1 MKNMMGRVV
10 MLAVVSS
17 ACCLLTGCYWFHGA
31 PKKQLAAEPLPASA
45 WRVAISDEDE
55 RALRELAEATP
66 VGSCPELP
74 TQKRPW
80 YETDSSDPRQRTI
93 KAVEWHGGG
102 LLRVWDEPGV
112 TSKEPEEF
120 TISFASRRYTGLLD
134 IEFNA
139 QFLMPDRFQKA
150 LAVLQTRRAVHEAF
164 GLQPYQSTRH
174 ERDDNLEL
182 GLRLRLP
189 DVVADDVP
197 GLVVY
202 LPALFANTYEY
213 SAVQAFRDRGWALLI
228 VDGKVQ
234 VEPANQL
241 AIVEAQA
248 KQSAHRLHV
257 WNEEVTQWKSAGID
271 QADYPVH
278 AIGDSWQLHE
288 EAVGL
293 YPEPPSGFS
302 YELWDDHAEL
312 GRAIAA
318 AVDELLLE
326 YALGAE
332 AAVGLLRERFP
343 SLQGKPI
350 VLMGFSGGSLA
361 TPAIA
366 AKLHEAF
373 PDSPMAMVLV
383 GSGGDL
389 LSIALDSDTSNG
401 NIVLAPKGEAVPA
414 AVRAAVVQAYREAS
428 QLDPLRAVAA
438 VRHLPLLH
446 VYASGDKAVPTAR
459 ARELNAAHGQAA
471 RITYLGGHFGMFYF
485 LPGQR
490 GRIANWAERAVR
502 KPAS

>member
-1 MKNMMGRVV
+1 

-31 PKKQLAAEPLPASA
+31 SKKQLAAEPLPASA

-66 VGSCPELP
+66 VGSCPELRVDP
-74 TQKRPW
+74 KGMTLDERQTTPRPA
-80 YETDSSDPRQRTI
+80 RLRTI

-112 TSKEPEEF
+112 TEKEPGPATWFSKEETEW
-120 TISFASRRYTGLLD
+120 LD

-139 QFLMPDRFQKA
+139 GYVLPARIEQHEASERVKAAVRKELDVLPSYRPSDARDENLGLGVSLRMPD
-150 LAVLQTRRAVHEAF
+150 AVE
-164 GLQPYQSTRH
+164 
-174 ERDDNLEL
+174 DDA
-182 GLRLRLP
+182 R
-189 DVVADDVP
+189 
-197 GLVVY
+197 GLVLY
-202 LPALFANTYEY
+202 MPALISNTYEY
-213 SAVQAFRDRGWALLI
+213 TVVQAMRERGWAML
-228 VDGKVQ
+228 VVEGTAQVQ
-234 VEPANQL
+234 RPNEL
-241 AIVEAQA
+241 DILEARE
-248 KQSAHRLHV
+248 KQSAHRRLGV
-257 WNEEVTQWKSAGID
+257 KAAVQRDI
-271 QADYPVH
+271 QAMADGVKPH
-278 AIGDSWQLHE
+278 DLPEPNWFRESHE
-288 EAVGL
+288 EAARL